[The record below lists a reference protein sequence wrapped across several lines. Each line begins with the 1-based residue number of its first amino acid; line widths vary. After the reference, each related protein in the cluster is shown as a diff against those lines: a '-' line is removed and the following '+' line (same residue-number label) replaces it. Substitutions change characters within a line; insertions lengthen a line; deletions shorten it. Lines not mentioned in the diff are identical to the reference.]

1 MCKHINLSFESSST
15 KVFME
20 ILKFT
25 IQKTASVSSER
36 GGGRHPSSPFCDRLL
51 AAHQKNM
58 AL

>member
-20 ILKFT
+20 ILMFT
-25 IQKTASVSSER
+25 IQKNGIGQQR
-36 GGGRHPSSPFCDRLL
+36 GGSHPSSPFCDRLL